1 MLTVMQQFL
10 VRPTSYSMYFT
21 FKCQSTA
28 VVLWIGS
35 LGFSEFQHGARNPYQ
50 VVPDG
55 ARFFGKTLAPKILIK
70 KKKKKWSLIFTEF
83 VL

>member
-1 MLTVMQQFL
+1 MPTVIQQFL
-10 VRPTSYSMYFT
+10 VRPASYSMYFT

-50 VVPDG
+50 VMPG
-55 ARFFGKTLAPKILIK
+55 RARFFEKTLAPKIGEMGQK
-70 KKKKKWSLIFTEF
+70 
-83 VL
+83 